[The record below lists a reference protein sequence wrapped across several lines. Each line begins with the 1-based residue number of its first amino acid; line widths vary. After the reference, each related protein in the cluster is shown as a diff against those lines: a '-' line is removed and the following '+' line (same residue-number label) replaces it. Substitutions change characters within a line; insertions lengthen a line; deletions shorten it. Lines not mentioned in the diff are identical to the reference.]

1 MNVDILGYAAAILGS
16 FSLLPQAIKTI
27 KTKNTAGIS
36 LTTYIIFFVNIILW
50 FSYGV
55 LKDQKPI
62 IMANVLPFF
71 LTCVILYFKLKN
83 MYKNKKPKR
92 KNAKR

>member
-1 MNVDILGYAAAILGS
+1 MNADILGYVAATLGS

-27 KTKNTAGIS
+27 QTKNTSGIS
-36 LTTYIIFFVNIILW
+36 LTTYVIFFINIILW

-62 IMANVLPFF
+62 VMANILPFF
-71 LTCVILYFKLKN
+71 LTCTILYIKFQN
-83 MYKNKKPKR
+83 MSKSKKKKR

>member
-1 MNVDILGYAAAILGS
+1 MNADILGYVAAILGS

-27 KTKNTAGIS
+27 KTKNTSGIS

-62 IMANVLPFF
+62 IMANILPFF
-71 LTCVILYFKLKN
+71 LTCVVLYFKLKN
-83 MYKNKKPKR
+83 MYKPRKI